1 MPNITGQCLCGNI
14 KYTIAGKPLAAA
26 LCHCNDCRRI
36 SGSAFGYNWVVPT
49 NIFSFRGEP
58 KSYTTTA
65 NSGNPA
71 TSYFCGNCGV
81 TLWREGTASP
91 GLLYLKAGALDDRQ
105 EQASNQPAAE
115 LFTSRRLDWVAHI
128 PGAHQ
133 KKEMNE

>member
-1 MPNITGQCLCGNI
+1 MPNITGQCLCGDI

-26 LCHCNDCRRI
+26 LCHCSDCRRI

-49 NIFSFRGEP
+49 NIFSFTGEP

-71 TSYFCGNCGV
+71 TSHFCGNCGV
-81 TLWREGTASP
+81 TLWREGKASP

-105 EQASNQPAAE
+105 EQVSNQPAVE
-115 LFTSRRLDWVAHI
+115 LFTSRRLDWVAQI
-128 PGAHQ
+128 SGAHQ